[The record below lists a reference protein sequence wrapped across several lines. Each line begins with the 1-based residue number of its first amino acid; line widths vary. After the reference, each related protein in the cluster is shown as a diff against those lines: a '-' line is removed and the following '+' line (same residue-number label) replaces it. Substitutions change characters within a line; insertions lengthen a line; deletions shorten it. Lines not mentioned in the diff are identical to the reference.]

1 MWNEAQKWESD
12 WWGDC
17 ISTEF
22 GEEVKQIEYAKLMG
36 LEFFHDGKSSF
47 NIDCH
52 NKSIVDIGGGPCSL
66 LLKTRNASRKVVVE
80 PMDLPSWVLERYKTA
95 GIEVIEQK
103 GEDIQLE
110 GFDEAWIYNVLAHT
124 EDPEKIIKNAKKAA
138 RVVRI
143 FEWIDIP
150 VCPGHPQSL
159 TKEKLDSWLGI
170 TGNTQI
176 LSDREKCLTGR
187 CYYGIS
193 EQFPVHFVF
202 TGGTFGYQYYLAVI
216 SASKVHDN
224 VTLYI
229 LEEPDSDYFRALKG
243 KVRIQ
248 KVEIDETLPVLNSEL
263 YEPNT
268 TEQMRKNWK
277 NVLKAELLSIDI
289 LYKEGGIIKGLD
301 SFTISDYSN
310 HLPMDKEMLVP
321 YWGPDKRSVINDGV
335 IVRKGSKAFE
345 KIYEESIRAI
355 HGKELSGPN
364 KAWEDGKHKWGGVW
378 MTPFV
383 NYMLSAGDEVEFY
396 DNRKHAITW
405 FGSSNPIFSKITE
418 EFVHTD
424 NSTEYMGVKVGPCI
438 RSVLTKQE
446 YDPLKK
452 IKGAS
457 VKHPDHYRFHYLGL
471 VHLPAARRYGLCAF
485 SGKIWKLSKMLT
497 DLGHEVYVYGCEG
510 GDAPCTEYI
519 VTHSLK
525 DVVEEWGD
533 KPPNPNFEIGY
544 DYTKEQFRHDMNAPM
559 TKTRAKFN
567 ANATKEINARKRDD
581 DFLLLSMGVYQ
592 KSVADAVNLFLT
604 CEPGIGYRGS
614 YTRFRSFESAY
625 IQNFTYGSEHPRESI
640 NGDYYS
646 RVIPNYFLEEDF
658 PFSPQ
663 PKDYFAYVGRMIL
676 RKGVWTAVKATEEI
690 GAKLILAGQPDPEID
705 ISKLPNH
712 CEYIGV
718 VDQEERAKL
727 LGGAI
732 ATFVPTIYLEPFAS
746 VHAESMAVGTP
757 VITTSFG
764 VFGGDTFVDG
774 VHGFKC
780 NTLDDFVF
788 AAKNA
793 HKLDRYEVRKQG
805 EKFFTKNVQW
815 QFQRWFDDL
824 YQLYL
829 SAKYPGMKGWSH
841 IRDSEPSWREHI
853 YKQI

>member
-80 PMDLPSWVLERYKTA
+80 PMDLPSWVKERYKAA
-95 GIEVIEQK
+95 GIEVIQQK
-103 GEDIQLE
+103 GEDLQLE
-110 GFDEAWIYNVLAHT
+110 GFDEAWIYNVLQHT
-124 EDPEKIIKNAKKAA
+124 EDPEKIIKNAKRAA
-138 RVVRI
+138 KIVRV
-143 FEWIDIP
+143 FEWIDTPINQ
-150 VCPGHPQSL
+150 GHPQAL
-159 TKEKLDSWLGI
+159 TKKKLDEWLEI
-170 TGNTQI
+170 DGNTQI
-176 LSDREKCLTGR
+176 LSDKEKNLIGC
-187 CYYGIS
+187 CYYGIYTRPTPS
-193 EQFPVHFVF
+193 
-202 TGGTFGYQYYLAVI
+202 
-216 SASKVHDN
+216 
-224 VTLYI
+224 
-229 LEEPDSDYFRALKG
+229 
-243 KVRIQ
+243 
-248 KVEIDETLPVLNSEL
+248 
-263 YEPNT
+263 
-268 TEQMRKNWK
+268 
-277 NVLKAELLSIDI
+277 
-289 LYKEGGIIKGLD
+289 IIKL
-301 SFTISDYSN
+301 
-310 HLPMDKEMLVP
+310 
-321 YWGPDKRSVINDGV
+321 
-335 IVRKGSKAFE
+335 
-345 KIYEESIRAI
+345 
-355 HGKELSGPN
+355 
-364 KAWEDGKHKWGGVW
+364 
-378 MTPFV
+378 
-383 NYMLSAGDEVEFY
+383 
-396 DNRKHAITW
+396 
-405 FGSSNPIFSKITE
+405 
-418 EFVHTD
+418 
-424 NSTEYMGVKVGPCI
+424 
-438 RSVLTKQE
+438 
-446 YDPLKK
+446 
-452 IKGAS
+452 
-457 VKHPDHYRFHYLGL
+457 HPDHYRFHYLGL
-471 VHLPAARRYGLCAF
+471 VHLPVARRYGLCAF
-485 SGKIWKLSKMLT
+485 SEKIWKLSKMLT

-510 GDAPCTEYI
+510 GDAQCTEYI

-592 KSVADAVNLFLT
+592 KPVADAVNLFLT

-614 YTRFRSFESAY
+614 FCRFRAFESAY

-658 PFSPQ
+658 PFSSQ